1 VDLPRWGAQAPQ
13 PFDNGGDATR
23 GGFSGSKLKSIDKGH
38 FVEFRLRKGAD
49 PDGTVLAAVTVTTD
63 VSTLPPVGVEVFN
76 PAELARGQGIYS
88 LWVDPGVDSVA
99 MSFKT
104 RQATNPFIE
113 VFNQHT
119 GELADLWMRPEK
131 ITTHSMVFK
140 GYGIGKAMAQDTRHT
155 YRIVANAL
163 PGSVGPSKVEETG
176 SFRTGARSATVFF
189 DNIHMRLDGD
199 PNSPGD
205 FTFGFGAGD
214 VDTQELLGDAYY
226 GNDIAIKDGHIEVV
240 NRAITIPSPAPP
252 MLWVQVTSVE
262 DDFVFPS
269 GLAVVGV
276 QPTFAPPGSHVIED
290 TDFVA
295 VDVTEHFDISQSLE
309 KTITPFQMST
319 GNFAVAFWVNGRLM
333 VEARNGVWL
342 SGVLFKPAP
351 QGSVKLS
358 VHTLSAPHGQSKLFI
373 GPEGHAH
380 KLILTPDGAVYH
392 QALGYDLL
400 ASRNGASRNGRWTNL
415 GGQFEGPL
423 TVVAGDSDR
432 ISLFGLSRDGAVL
445 YKSHTPDVGPDYYW
459 QTLGGDFV
467 GPVTAVVGE
476 DGAIELFAMNEQ
488 GSVFYLRLADP
499 QGEQPRGEW
508 EFLGGEIGGSIA
520 ALYSP
525 RSGLSVF
532 VLDRGGEILYKRR
545 PPNEE
550 EWQPAG
556 ERWDTLG
563 VASAGSLIAE
573 WVGDESLLVAVIA
586 EEDETVRILAW
597 PDYPDVPPPEG
608 WKVIGTL
615 NDVLQ
620 GRIPEGEEPTVLD
633 EAKGAEYSRGASGA
647 S

>member
-1 VDLPRWGAQAPQ
+1 
-13 PFDNGGDATR
+13 
-23 GGFSGSKLKSIDKGH
+23 
-38 FVEFRLRKGAD
+38 
-49 PDGTVLAAVTVTTD
+49 
-63 VSTLPPVGVEVFN
+63 
-76 PAELARGQGIYS
+76 
-88 LWVDPGVDSVA
+88 
-99 MSFKT
+99 
-104 RQATNPFIE
+104 
-113 VFNQHT
+113 
-119 GELADLWMRPEK
+119 
-131 ITTHSMVFK
+131 
-140 GYGIGKAMAQDTRHT
+140 
-155 YRIVANAL
+155 
-163 PGSVGPSKVEETG
+163 
-176 SFRTGARSATVFF
+176 
-189 DNIHMRLDGD
+189 
-199 PNSPGD
+199 
-205 FTFGFGAGD
+205 
-214 VDTQELLGDAYY
+214 
-226 GNDIAIKDGHIEVV
+226 
-240 NRAITIPSPAPP
+240 
-252 MLWVQVTSVE
+252 
-262 DDFVFPS
+262 
-269 GLAVVGV
+269 
-276 QPTFAPPGSHVIED
+276 
-290 TDFVA
+290 
-295 VDVTEHFDISQSLE
+295 
-309 KTITPFQMST
+309 MST
-319 GNFAVAFWVNGRLM
+319 GNFAVAFEVNGRLM
-333 VEARNGVWL
+333 VEARKGVWL
-342 SGVLFKPAP
+342 SGLLFEPAP
-351 QGSVKLS
+351 QGSVQLS
-358 VHTLSAPHGQSKLFI
+358 MHTLSAPHGQRKLLI

-380 KLILTPDGAVYH
+380 KLILNPDGAVYH
-392 QALGYDLL
+392 EALGYDLL
-400 ASRNGASRNGRWTNL
+400 ASRNGASRKGASRNGRWTNL

-445 YKSHTPDVGPDYYW
+445 YKSHTPDVGPDHSW
-459 QTLGGDFV
+459 HTLGGDFV

-476 DGAIELFAMNEQ
+476 DGATIELFAMNEQ

-620 GRIPEGEEPTVLD
+620 
-633 EAKGAEYSRGASGA
+633 
-647 S
+647 